1 MYLSSGSSFFISC
14 IKDHLYFS
22 FKLLERVNKP
32 LGLFFSPIYILIVVA
47 EKGFEPGKSC
57 SFKIGCGVDDFQSVA
72 GKLSL
77 VKVEGYTELDQI
89 SSKLRVLPCKGFHPS
104 LELTISF

>member
-1 MYLSSGSSFFISC
+1 M
-14 IKDHLYFS
+14 
-22 FKLLERVNKP
+22 
-32 LGLFFSPIYILIVVA
+32 
-47 EKGFEPGKSC
+47 
-57 SFKIGCGVDDFQSVA
+57 GCGVDDLQSVT

-104 LELTISF
+104 LKLTISFRLDQGTKARSSLSSTTSLS